1 LLELAEPRLK
11 LVTAINSSEHEERV
25 ATLLHSQ
32 GCNII
37 YRALNHQLLSTFLAQ
52 NEVDLCVLHT
62 KEFALAAEIDQL
74 RQKYPNHRF
83 IEVSEKVDQQQL
95 MNQLTAL
102 SRPPLIH
109 QVIRV
114 SNLISVFGTPGSPG
128 ISTLTNHLAALKSAQ
143 IIAATHHNLRPQTSL
158 KVEKISANELD
169 QKLAKLGDKF
179 TIIDAGATLSLTKTL
194 ADRRSSANWLNQTL
208 TCSSKMIYVAGANE
222 NGLTYL
228 SEFIEDF
235 KRLIDPPKI
244 IYALNQQR
252 FDRQGQLIQKKFVE
266 LVGQMNSAQIPFD
279 RRVDRS
285 PGNTH
290 GSKAFWRSST
300 FTRQIE
306 KIGNQLP

>member
-1 LLELAEPRLK
+1 MLELAEPRLK

-25 ATLLHSQ
+25 ASLLHSQ

-37 YRALNHQLLSTFLAQ
+37 YRALNYQLLSTFLAQ

-62 KEFALAAEIDQL
+62 KEFAPANEIDQL
-74 RQKYPNHRF
+74 QQKYPNHRF
-83 IEVSEKVDQQQL
+83 IEVSEKIDQQQL

-109 QVIRV
+109 QVVRV

-128 ISTLTNHLAALKSAQ
+128 ISTLTNHLAVLKSAQ

-179 TIIDAGATLSLTKTL
+179 TIIDAGSTLSLTKTL
-194 ADRRSSANWLNQTL
+194 ADRRGSANWLNQTL

-235 KRLIDPPKI
+235 KKLIDPPKI
-244 IYALNQQR
+244 IYVLNQQR

-266 LVGQMNSAQIPFD
+266 LVGQMNSTQIPFD

-285 PGNTH
+285 PGNAH
-290 GSKAFWRSST
+290 SSKVFWRSST

-306 KIGNQLP
+306 KIGNQLT

>member
-1 LLELAEPRLK
+1 MLELAEPRLK
-11 LVTAINSSEHEERV
+11 LVTAINSSEHEEKV

-37 YRALNHQLLSTFLAQ
+37 YRALNHQLLSTFLVQ
-52 NEVDLCVLHT
+52 IEVDLCVLHT

-83 IEVSEKVDQQQL
+83 IEVSEKIDQQQL

-109 QVIRV
+109 QVVRV

-128 ISTLTNHLAALKSAQ
+128 ISTLTNHLAVLKSAQ

-194 ADRRSSANWLNQTL
+194 ADRRGSANWLNQTL

-235 KRLIDPPKI
+235 KKLIDPPKI
-244 IYALNQQR
+244 IYVLNQQR

-266 LVGQMNSAQIPFD
+266 LVGQMNSTQIPFD

-285 PGNTH
+285 PGNAH
-290 GSKAFWRSST
+290 SSKVFWRSST

-306 KIGNQLP
+306 KIGNQLT

>member
-1 LLELAEPRLK
+1 MLELAEPRLK
-11 LVTAINSSEHEERV
+11 LVTAINSSEHEEKV

-37 YRALNHQLLSTFLAQ
+37 YRALNHQLLSTFLVQ
-52 NEVDLCVLHT
+52 IEVDLCVLHT

-83 IEVSEKVDQQQL
+83 IEVSEKIDQQQL

-109 QVIRV
+109 QVVRV

-128 ISTLTNHLAALKSAQ
+128 ISTLTNHLAVLKSAQ

-208 TCSSKMIYVAGANE
+208 TC
-222 NGLTYL
+222 
-228 SEFIEDF
+228 
-235 KRLIDPPKI
+235 
-244 IYALNQQR
+244 
-252 FDRQGQLIQKKFVE
+252 
-266 LVGQMNSAQIPFD
+266 
-279 RRVDRS
+279 
-285 PGNTH
+285 
-290 GSKAFWRSST
+290 
-300 FTRQIE
+300 
-306 KIGNQLP
+306 

>member
-1 LLELAEPRLK
+1 
-11 LVTAINSSEHEERV
+11 
-25 ATLLHSQ
+25 
-32 GCNII
+32 
-37 YRALNHQLLSTFLAQ
+37 LNHQLLSTFLAQ

-109 QVIRV
+109 QAIRV

-266 LVGQMNSAQIPFD
+266 LVGQMSSAQIPFD

>member
-1 LLELAEPRLK
+1 MLELAEPRLK
-11 LVTAINSSEHEERV
+11 LVTAINSSEHEEKV
-25 ATLLHSQ
+25 ASLLHSQ

-62 KEFALAAEIDQL
+62 KEFALATEIDQL
-74 RQKYPNHRF
+74 REKYPNHRF
-83 IEVSEKVDQQQL
+83 IEVSEKIDQQQL

-109 QVIRV
+109 QVVRV

-128 ISTLTNHLAALKSAQ
+128 ISTLTNHLAVLKSAQ

-194 ADRRSSANWLNQTL
+194 ADRRSSANWLNH
-208 TCSSKMIYVAGANE
+208 GR
-222 NGLTYL
+222 TYL
-228 SEFIEDF
+228 SEFFEDF

-244 IYALNQQR
+244 IYVLNQQR

-285 PGNTH
+285 PGNAH
-290 GSKAFWRSST
+290 SSKVFWRSST

>member
-1 LLELAEPRLK
+1 MLELAEPRLK

-62 KEFALAAEIDQL
+62 KEFALATEIDQL
-74 RQKYPNHRF
+74 REKYPNHRF
-83 IEVSEKVDQQQL
+83 IEVSEKIDQQQL

-109 QVIRV
+109 QVVRV

-128 ISTLTNHLAALKSAQ
+128 ISTLTNHLAVLKSAQ

-208 TCSSKMIYVAGANE
+208 TCSSKMIYVARANE

-266 LVGQMNSAQIPFD
+266 LVAQMSSAQIPFD

-285 PGNTH
+285 PGNAH
-290 GSKAFWRSST
+290 SSKVFWRSST

-306 KIGNQLP
+306 KIGNQLT

>member
-1 LLELAEPRLK
+1 MLELAEPRLK

-62 KEFALAAEIDQL
+62 KEFALATEIDQL
-74 RQKYPNHRF
+74 REKYPNHRF
-83 IEVSEKVDQQQL
+83 IEVNEKIDQQQL

-109 QVIRV
+109 QAIRIG
-114 SNLISVFGTPGSPG
+114 NLISVFGTPGSPG

-158 KVEKISANELD
+158 NVEKISANELD

-252 FDRQGQLIQKKFVE
+252 FDRRGQLIQKKFIE
-266 LVGQMNSAQIPFD
+266 LVGQQSSAQIPFD
-279 RRVDRS
+279 RRVDRL
-285 PGNTH
+285 PGNAH
-290 GSKAFWRSST
+290 SSKVFWRSST

-306 KIGNQLP
+306 KIGNQLS

>member
-1 LLELAEPRLK
+1 
-11 LVTAINSSEHEERV
+11 
-25 ATLLHSQ
+25 
-32 GCNII
+32 
-37 YRALNHQLLSTFLAQ
+37 LNHQLLSTFLAQ
-52 NEVDLCVLHT
+52 NEVDLCVLYT
-62 KEFALAAEIDQL
+62 KEFALATEIDQL

-83 IEVSEKVDQQQL
+83 IEVSEKIDQQQL

-109 QVIRV
+109 QVVRV

-143 IIAATHHNLRPQTSL
+143 IIAASHHNLRPQTSL

-208 TCSSKMIYVAGANE
+208 TCSSRMIYVAGANE

-244 IYALNQQR
+244 IYVLNQQR
-252 FDRQGQLIQKKFVE
+252 FDRQGQLIQKKFLE
-266 LVGQMNSAQIPFD
+266 LVGQMSSAQIPFD

>member
-1 LLELAEPRLK
+1 MLELAEPRLK

-25 ATLLHSQ
+25 ATLLSSQ

-62 KEFALAAEIDQL
+62 KEFALATEIDQL
-74 RQKYPNHRF
+74 REKYPNHRF
-83 IEVSEKVDQQQL
+83 IEVSEKIDQQQL

-109 QVIRV
+109 QVVRV
-114 SNLISVFGTPGSPG
+114 SNLISVFGTPASPG

-228 SEFIEDF
+228 SNFIEDF
-235 KRLIDPPKI
+235 KKLIDPPGI
-244 IYALNQQR
+244 IYVLNQQR

-266 LVGQMNSAQIPFD
+266 LVAQMSSAQIPFD
-279 RRVDRS
+279 RRVDRL

-290 GSKAFWRSST
+290 GSKAFWRSGT

>member
-1 LLELAEPRLK
+1 LLERAEPRLK
-11 LVTAINSSEHEERV
+11 LVTAINSSEHEEKV
-25 ATLLHSQ
+25 ASLLHSQ

-37 YRALNHQLLSTFLAQ
+37 YRALNHQLLSTFLDQ
-52 NEVDLCVLHT
+52 NELDLCVLYT
-62 KEFALAAEIDQL
+62 KEFAPVTEIDHL
-74 RQKYPNHRF
+74 LQKYPNHRF
-83 IEVSEKVDQQQL
+83 IEISERIDQLQL
-95 MNQLTAL
+95 VNQLTAL

-109 QVIRV
+109 QIIRV

-128 ISTLTNHLAALKSAQ
+128 ISTLTNHLASLKSAQ

-158 KVEKISANELD
+158 KVEKISADELD

-194 ADRRSSANWLNQTL
+194 ADRRSSASWLNQTL
-208 TCSSKMIYVAGANE
+208 TCSSKMIYVARANE

-244 IYALNQQR
+244 IYVLNQQR
-252 FDRQGQLIQKKFVE
+252 FDRQGHLIQKKFVQ
-266 LVGQMNSAQIPFD
+266 LVGQMISAQIPFD
-279 RRVDRS
+279 HRVDRF
-285 PGNTH
+285 PMNTH

>member
-1 LLELAEPRLK
+1 MLELAEPRLK
-11 LVTAINSSEHEERV
+11 LVTAINSSEHEEKV

-37 YRALNHQLLSTFLAQ
+37 YRALNHQLLSTFLVQ
-52 NEVDLCVLHT
+52 IEVDLCVLHT

-83 IEVSEKVDQQQL
+83 IEVSEKIDQQQL

-109 QVIRV
+109 QVVRV

-128 ISTLTNHLAALKSAQ
+128 ISTLTNHLAVLKSAQ

-194 ADRRSSANWLNQTL
+194 ADRRGSANWLNQTL

-266 LVGQMNSAQIPFD
+266 LVGQMNSTQIPFD

-285 PGNTH
+285 PGNAH
-290 GSKAFWRSST
+290 SSKVFWRSST

-306 KIGNQLP
+306 KIGNQLT

>member
-1 LLELAEPRLK
+1 MLELAEPRLK

-62 KEFALAAEIDQL
+62 KEFALATEIDQL
-74 RQKYPNHRF
+74 REKYPNHRF
-83 IEVSEKVDQQQL
+83 IEVSEKIDQQQL

-109 QVIRV
+109 QVVRV

-128 ISTLTNHLAALKSAQ
+128 ISTLTNHLAVLKSAQ

-158 KVEKISANELD
+158 KFEKISANELD

-179 TIIDAGATLSLTKTL
+179 TIIDAGATLSLTKIL

-208 TCSSKMIYVAGANE
+208 TCSSKMIYVAGAHE

-228 SEFIEDF
+228 SEFFEDF

-244 IYALNQQR
+244 IYVLNQQR

-266 LVGQMNSAQIPFD
+266 LVAQMNSAQRPFD

-285 PGNTH
+285 PGNAH
-290 GSKAFWRSST
+290 SSKVFWRSST
-300 FTRQIE
+300 FTRHIE
-306 KIGNQLP
+306 KIGNQLT

>member
-1 LLELAEPRLK
+1 MLELAEPRLK

-109 QVIRV
+109 QVVRV

-128 ISTLTNHLAALKSAQ
+128 ISTLTNHLAVLKSAQ
-143 IIAATHHNLRPQTSL
+143 IIAANHHNLRPHTSL

-252 FDRQGQLIQKKFVE
+252 FDRQGQLIQKKFIE
-266 LVGQMNSAQIPFD
+266 LVGQMSSAQIPFD
-279 RRVDRS
+279 RRLDRS

-290 GSKAFWRSST
+290 GRKAFWRSST

-306 KIGNQLP
+306 KIGNQLS

>member
-1 LLELAEPRLK
+1 MLELAEPRLK
-11 LVTAINSSEHEERV
+11 LVTAINSSEHEEKV

-37 YRALNHQLLSTFLAQ
+37 YRALNHQLLSTFLVQ
-52 NEVDLCVLHT
+52 IEVDLCVLHT

-83 IEVSEKVDQQQL
+83 IEVSEKIDQQQL

-109 QVIRV
+109 QVVRV

-128 ISTLTNHLAALKSAQ
+128 ISTLTNHLAVLKSAQ

-179 TIIDAGATLSLTKTL
+179 TIIDAGSTLSLTKTL
-194 ADRRSSANWLNQTL
+194 ADRRGSANWLNQTL

-252 FDRQGQLIQKKFVE
+252 FYRQGQLIQKKFVE

-285 PGNTH
+285 PGNAH
-290 GSKAFWRSST
+290 SSKVFWRSST

-306 KIGNQLP
+306 KIGNQLT